1 MDEALRQQI
10 IEFLKEELTLD
21 VETTSNYAGGMDGGS
36 MFEESIT
43 LKILIDGEVITEIGI

>member
-21 VETTSNYAGGMDGGS
+21 VETTSNYAGGMDGGVDVRGKQNPQD
-36 MFEESIT
+36 F
-43 LKILIDGEVITEIGI
+43 DRW